1 MAVLEPYKGGY
12 YLWKYIPSLAAAVIF
27 LLLFIV
33 ATGYHSWKLHKTK
46 ARFCIAFVIGGICV
60 YSIRHC
66 NLLLPMANFLLSS

>member
-33 ATGYHSWKLHKTK
+33 VTVYHSWKLYKTK
-46 ARFCIAFVIGGICV
+46 ARFCIAFVIGGICMCCHL
-60 YSIRHC
+60 S
-66 NLLLPMANFLLSS
+66 NLLLHVANSEASS

>member
-1 MAVLEPYKGGY
+1 MAVLEPHKGGY

-46 ARFCIAFVIGGICV
+46 ARFCIAFVIGGICMCCDIT
-60 YSIRHC
+60 SF
-66 NLLLPMANFLLSS
+66 LLPIANSLLSS

>member
-33 ATGYHSWKLHKTK
+33 ATVYHSWKLYNTK
-46 ARFCIAFVIGGICV
+46 ARFCLAFVIGGICM
-60 YSIRHC
+60 YAILEC
-66 NLLLPMANFLLSS
+66 LLPHATNSPASS

>member
-12 YLWKYIPSLAAAVIF
+12 YLWKYIPSVAAAVIF

-46 ARFCIAFVIGGICV
+46 ARFCIAFVIGGICM
-60 YSIRHC
+60 YRLRHC
-66 NLLLPMANFLLSS
+66 KRFTPYG

>member
-27 LLLFIV
+27 LLLFVV

-46 ARFCIAFVIGGICV
+46 ARFCIAFIIGGICMCCDNT
-60 YSIRHC
+60 SF
-66 NLLLPMANFLLSS
+66 LLPIINFLLSS